1 MFGKHFELN
10 EHTIHI
16 VEDIGRHM
24 PGGFFIYRSG
34 GDEELLYANKSV
46 CSLYGC
52 ETLSEFRELTGYTFR
67 GMVLPEE
74 YDELSA
80 SINEQMNA
88 SEEKIG
94 YAEYHI
100 RRKDG
105 TVRYVDGHGHF
116 TDTLAYGGIYY
127 VFMSDITEKKEREEH
142 ENRKLVKEVQAEQ
155 AIRIEQDKMITA
167 LASDYR
173 SVYHVDLDNND
184 AVCYRADPEDDEQT
198 REWIHFPYIERFEW
212 YADHSIDEN
221 FREGFLDFI
230 SADNIRKGLAKSP
243 VISYCYLVHRK
254 GKHYYEMI
262 KIASIPH
269 DGEADDGIIHAVCLG
284 LTDIDED
291 FRNTMMKNQALIEA
305 LVAAENAN
313 NAKTAFLSNMSHE
326 IRTPMNAIIGLDRL
340 ALRNENLDEETRDYL
355 KKIGESASH
364 LLGLINDI
372 LDMSRIESGRMV
384 LKKEVFPLRDIL
396 EQINTMVMSQCEDKG
411 LKYHCRIKSNVAE
424 YYIGDDMKLKQV
436 LINILSNAIKFTEA
450 PGRVK
455 LTVECV
461 SVYRE
466 KSSIKFV
473 ISDTGIGMDESFI
486 PKIFDTFSQEDSNR
500 NNKFGST
507 GLGMAI
513 TKNIIDVM
521 NGTITVKSRK
531 GEGTEFTVIITFN
544 NCSRSDGAE
553 TGEEFEAKPR
563 ADLNGCRILL
573 AEDVFINAEIMNEIL
588 KVKGAE
594 TDYAETGAVALKKFS
609 SSEPGHYDAV
619 LMDVRMPEM
628 DGLEATSRIRALDR
642 PDARIVPIVAMTAN
656 AFDEDVQRSM
666 QAGMNAHLS
675 KPVEPEKLYQTLEEL
690 IWETQ
695 NKVLQ
700 TAKDQDGAIN

>member
-24 PGGFFIYRSG
+24 PGGFFIYRCG

-46 CSLYGC
+46 CRIFGC
-52 ETLSEFRELTGYTFR
+52 ETLSEFREFTGYTFR
-67 GMVLPEE
+67 GMVQPED
-74 YDELSA
+74 YKELS
-80 SINEQMNA
+80 EQITAQISA

-94 YAEYHI
+94 YAEFHI

-105 TVRYVDGHGHF
+105 SVRFVSGHGHF
-116 TDTLAYGGIYY
+116 TDTFAYGGIYY
-127 VFMSDITEKKEREEH
+127 VFMSDITEKKEKAEH
-142 ENRKLVKEVQAEQ
+142 ENKMLVKEVKAEQ
-155 AIRIEQDKMITA
+155 ARRIERDRMITA
-167 LASDYR
+167 LACDYR
-173 SVYHVDLDNND
+173 SVYHVDLDKND
-184 AVCYRADPEDDEQT
+184 GVCYRADPGDDEQT
-198 REWIHFPYIERFEW
+198 PEWIHFPFYERFTW
-212 YADHSIDEN
+212 YAEHSIDEGN
-221 FREGFLDFI
+221 REGFLEFI
-230 SADNIRKGLAKSP
+230 SVDNIRKGLAENP
-243 VISYCYLVHRK
+243 VITYSYLVHRK
-254 GKHYYEMI
+254 GMDYYERI
-262 KIASIPH
+262 KIASAHQADEIE
-269 DGEADDGIIHAVCLG
+269 DGMVHAVCLG
-284 LTDIDED
+284 LSNIDED
-291 FRNTMMKNQALIEA
+291 FRNTMMRNQALIEA
-305 LVAAENAN
+305 LEAAENAN
-313 NAKTAFLSNMSHE
+313 NAKTAFLSSMSHE

-355 KKIGESASH
+355 KRIGESASH

-384 LKKEVFPLRDIL
+384 LKKEVFSLHGIL
-396 EQINTMVMSQCEDKG
+396 EQINTIVMSQCEDKG
-411 LKYHCRIKSNVAE
+411 LKYHCRIKNSVAE
-424 YYIGDDMKLKQV
+424 HYIGDDMKLKQV
-436 LINILSNAIKFTEA
+436 LINILSNAIKFTDA

-455 LTVECV
+455 LTVDCV

-466 KSSIKFV
+466 RSSIKFV

-486 PKIFDTFSQEDSNR
+486 PKVFDTFSQEDSDR

-513 TKNIIDVM
+513 AKNIIDVM

-544 NCSRSDGAE
+544 NCSRSDGAQAGDE
-553 TGEEFEAKPR
+553 SEAKPR
-563 ADLNGCRILL
+563 ADLRGCRILL

-628 DGLEATSRIRALDR
+628 DGLEATSKIRALDR

-690 IWETQ
+690 IWE
-695 NKVLQ
+695 
-700 TAKDQDGAIN
+700 AKEGL